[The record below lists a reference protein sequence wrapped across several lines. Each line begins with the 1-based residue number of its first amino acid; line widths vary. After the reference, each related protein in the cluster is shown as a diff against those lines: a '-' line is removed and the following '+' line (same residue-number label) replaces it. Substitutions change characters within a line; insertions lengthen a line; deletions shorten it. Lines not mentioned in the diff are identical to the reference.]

1 MLGARIR
8 AMWDRRGVGVMGGI
22 EVGRG
27 EGKEGFEVE
36 GILLMTC

>member
-1 MLGARIR
+1 MGPSGGGGDGGGGGR
-8 AMWDRRGVGVMGGI
+8 GGI